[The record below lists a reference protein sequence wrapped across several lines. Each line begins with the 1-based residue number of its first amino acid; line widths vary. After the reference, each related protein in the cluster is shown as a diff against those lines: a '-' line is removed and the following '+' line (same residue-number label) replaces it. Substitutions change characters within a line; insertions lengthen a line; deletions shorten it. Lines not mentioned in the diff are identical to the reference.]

1 MFYAF
6 YYFYFIIKNA
16 EHFYAFHD
24 ILKSVFTRIQGEAD
38 YEKTQNLRGILK
50 RTRAD
55 HILLGFVLFLL
66 ADAAVIRLVEPDIH
80 RYGDALW
87 YCYAVISTAGFGDI
101 VTVTLIGKIC
111 SVLLTIY
118 TIFVVAIVTGVVV
131 NFYTQ
136 LVEMQQKETLAMFM
150 DKLER
155 LPELSKEELEHISQK
170 VRKFR

>member
-1 MFYAF
+1 MGFLTST
-6 YYFYFIIKNA
+6 ILLSKNPNIFT
-16 EHFYAFHD
+16 HFMIYLNQFLHGYKEKQVMKKLR
-24 ILKSVFTRIQGEAD
+24 ILW
-38 YEKTQNLRGILK
+38 GILK
-50 RTRAD
+50 RTQAN
-55 HILLGFVLFLL
+55 HILSGFVLFLL
-66 ADAAVIRLVEPDIH
+66 ADAAVIQLVEPDIH
-80 RYGDALW
+80 RYVDALW
-87 YCYAVISTAGFGDI
+87 YCYAVISTGGFGDI

-136 LVEMQQKETLAMFM
+136 LVEMHQKETLAMFM